1 MAVRTEVDSIGMTPG
16 PVCIVRSQDRRMTVA
31 RVEESL
37 AHAGRKGGERIRPM
51 RLRPESIWHRH
62 RGPIYGS
69 ECSARLLPRGC
80 RGGGR
85 GRSRS
90 SRGREVRHGGRVP
103 AGQGTT
109 RSERNRSGRPFT
121 GKDAAGMT
129 PNARRGPRDRRC
141 PVGRRRRGG
150 SKRRA
155 PVAPWLPRAG
165 RGAVPCARCRQGT
178 EPEKSVRP
186 VWHNFRKPRTMVDS
200 ARSGS
205 SVG

>member
-1 MAVRTEVDSIGMTPG
+1 MSRNLLPMREERAASES
-16 PVCIVRSQDRRMTVA
+16 A
-31 RVEESL
+31 RCGC
-37 AHAGRKGGERIRPM
+37 GRKASGTAVGDRFMEAK
-51 RLRPESIWHRH
+51 LCAAAAAW
-62 RGPIYGS
+62 
-69 ECSARLLPRGC
+69 LPW
-80 RGGGR
+80 GGR

-155 PVAPWLPRAG
+155 PVAPWLPRVG